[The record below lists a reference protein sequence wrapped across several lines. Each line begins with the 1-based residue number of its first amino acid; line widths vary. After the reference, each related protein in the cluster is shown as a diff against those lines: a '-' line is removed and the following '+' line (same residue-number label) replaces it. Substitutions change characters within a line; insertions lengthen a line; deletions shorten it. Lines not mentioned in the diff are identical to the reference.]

1 MFKNSIKGID
11 MEALTARSA
20 VLTAPAPLAPAA
32 GAAPP
37 PPLPTADPLES
48 PGAASERAPGV
59 IRRLLAYLDPLRG
72 KRLRAA
78 EKALFWERIEGLAG
92 DVRMM
97 GYRYAEESRVRDA
110 AMAALHQELAKRDRV
125 IARLQ
130 GDLQFQRRRLN
141 RLDRGDASSPSA
153 RRRTGK
159 DSPGDDIF
167 LAFEER
173 FRGPIDEIKTRLRP
187 YVDKVR
193 ARLRDLPGR
202 PLLDVGCGRG
212 EWLEL
217 LAECGI
223 EAYGVDNNEH
233 AVAFS
238 AQRGLQTRC
247 ADALEHLATLPV
259 GALGAITAF
268 HLIEHLPLDVLRR
281 FLDEARRTLVTDG
294 ILMLESPNP
303 ESIKVGATTF
313 HYDPTHLRPIPPQLA
328 AFLVEQAGFV
338 DVDVLRLNPYPDSSL
353 VKEQSETALR
363 LNELMFGPQDYAVI
377 ARKA

>member
-1 MFKNSIKGID
+1 MFTNSVKDID
-11 MEALTARSA
+11 MEALAARSA
-20 VLTAPAPLAPAA
+20 VLAASAPLAPKV
-32 GAAPP
+32 GAEKNA
-37 PPLPTADPLES
+37 LPTADPLES
-48 PGAASERAPGV
+48 PGAASESTPGF
-59 IRRLLAYLDPLRG
+59 IRRMLAYLDPLRG
-72 KRLRAA
+72 RRLRAA
-78 EKALFWERIEGLAG
+78 EKSLFWDRIEGLAG

-97 GYRYAEESRVRDA
+97 GYRYAEESRIRDA

-141 RLDRGDASSPSA
+141 RLDRGGVSPPSTSS
-153 RRRTGK
+153 RTGK
-159 DSPGDDIF
+159 DSPGDDIY

-173 FRGPIDEIKTRLRP
+173 FRGPIGEIKNRLRP
-187 YVDKVR
+187 YLDKVR
-193 ARLRDLPGR
+193 PCLRELPGR

-217 LAECGI
+217 LTECSI

-233 AVAFS
+233 AVAF
-238 AQRGLQTRC
+238 AARRGLQTRC
-247 ADALEHLATLPV
+247 ADVLEHLATLPV
-259 GALGAITAF
+259 GALGTITAF
-268 HLIEHLPLDVLRR
+268 HLIEHLPLDVLRK
-281 FLDEARRTLVTDG
+281 FLDEARRTLVTNG
-294 ILMLESPNP
+294 LLMLESPNP
-303 ESIKVGATTF
+303 ESIKVSATTF

-353 VKEQSETALR
+353 VKEQSETAHR